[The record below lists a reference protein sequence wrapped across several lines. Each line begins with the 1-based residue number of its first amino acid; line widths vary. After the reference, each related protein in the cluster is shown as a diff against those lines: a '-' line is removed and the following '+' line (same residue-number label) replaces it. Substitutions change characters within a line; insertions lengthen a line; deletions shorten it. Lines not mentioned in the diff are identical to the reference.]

1 MNADIRTPTL
11 ARAAAGFSLSLSLAL
26 PAVAHA
32 QAGMPWIAG
41 TDPLRTH
48 PPELD
53 DRLRLPLPPDL
64 PAAAQAADGS
74 PAATLAA
81 DCATRTGSL
90 RADSAQWA
98 LQTLSDSQPPGPPTG
113 LPTLSLSVA
122 IQLAACHNPQLRAS
136 WSQIAQQA
144 AQAGQARSAYWP
156 QWSASMARQRSRI
169 SYADGGIP
177 ASTNQVSTQ
186 NTTLSWRLW
195 DFGARSAR
203 VDAAQA
209 QVQAALGQQSALLHK
224 TVADVLHSYAEVQSG
239 QARLAAQHALLPLA
253 QRNLLSA
260 ERRLAGGV
268 GSLNDRLQAAA
279 ARSRI
284 ALEQSRAEGEL
295 RKALAQLV
303 FLLGLPPGTALQASP
318 LLPDATREVTG
329 SLEPDAE
336 GQDPPAPLLLP
347 ATRQLLDRALDDWLD
362 HARAHHPAIEA
373 ARAQL
378 QAAEASFRATRADG
392 LPTVDLNL
400 SHYRNGRPNVALSA
414 TRSRDSVAG
423 ISLTIPLF
431 DGFAGTYRQSAAQAL
446 VEQRQV
452 ELQAA
457 EQQTL
462 HDVVQLHAQAHAGL
476 NNLQAAASLYRA
488 AKAAA
493 HSAQRQYDRGAL
505 DVLQL
510 NQALIAWQQAQQ
522 ELAQAQLEWSRAR
535 WKLWLVGAAGNPSPA
550 ASP

>member
-1 MNADIRTPTL
+1 MRPCVNADTTTIVTRARATTGFALALTL
-11 ARAAAGFSLSLSLAL
+11 ALAL
-26 PAVAHA
+26 PAVARA
-32 QAGMPWIAG
+32 QPGIAWTTG
-41 TDPLRTH
+41 SDPLRTA

-53 DRLRLPLPPDL
+53 GRLRLQLPPDL
-64 PAAAQAADGS
+64 LDTAHDANGSHPAA
-74 PAATLAA
+74 LAS
-81 DCATRTGSL
+81 DCATRTGAL

-98 LQTLSDSQPPGPPTG
+98 LQTLRDSQPPQPPEG
-113 LPTLSLSVA
+113 APTLSLPIA

-156 QWSASMARQRSRI
+156 QLGASVARQRSRI
-169 SYADGGIP
+169 RYAEGGVP
-177 ASTNQVSTQ
+177 ASTTQVTTQ
-186 NTTLSWRLW
+186 NATLSWRLW

-209 QVQAALGQQSALLHK
+209 QVQAALGSQNALLHK

-239 QARLAAQHALLPLA
+239 QARLATQRTLLPLA
-253 QRNLLSA
+253 QRNLLST
-260 ERRLAGGV
+260 ERRLAGGA

-279 ARSRI
+279 ALSRVE
-284 ALEQSRAEGEL
+284 LEHSRAEGDL

-303 FLLGLPPGTALQASP
+303 FLLGLPPATALQASP
-318 LLPDATREVTG
+318 LLPGSTREVTS
-329 SLEPDAE
+329 SLEVDE

-347 ATRQLLDRALDDWLD
+347 ATRQLLDRALDDWLA

-378 QAAEASFRATRADG
+378 QVAEAGLRATRADG
-392 LPTVDLNL
+392 LPTVDLSL
-400 SHYRNGRPNVALSA
+400 GHYRNGRPNMALSA

-423 ISLTIPLF
+423 VSLTIPLF
-431 DGFAGTYRQSAAQAL
+431 DGFAATYKQSAAQAL

-452 ELQAA
+452 ELQAT

-488 AKAAA
+488 ARAAA
-493 HSAQRQYDRGAL
+493 HSAQRQYDQGAL

-522 ELAQAQLEWSRAR
+522 ELAQAQLEWGRAR
-535 WKLWLVGAAGNPSPA
+535 WKLWLVGAAGG
-550 ASP
+550 

>member
-1 MNADIRTPTL
+1 MNADTPAPTL
-11 ARAAAGFSLSLSLAL
+11 SRATAGLAMALAMAL
-26 PAVAHA
+26 PALACA
-32 QAGMPWIAG
+32 QAIRPWSAG
-41 TDPLRTH
+41 GDPLRIH

-53 DRLRLPLPPDL
+53 GRLRLPLPPDL
-64 PAAAQAADGS
+64 LATAQAGDAT
-74 PAATLAA
+74 PATAPAP
-81 DCATRTGSL
+81 DCATRIAA
-90 RADSAQWA
+90 RQADSAHWA
-98 LQTLSDSQPPGPPTG
+98 LQTLRDSQPPGPPPDMPMLD
-113 LPTLSLSVA
+113 LPVA
-122 IQLAACHNPQLRAS
+122 IHLAVCHNPQLRAS

-144 AQAGQARSAYWP
+144 AQAGQAHSAYWP
-156 QWSASMARQRSRI
+156 QLGASVARQRSRI
-169 SYADGGIP
+169 RYADGGLP
-177 ASTNQVSTQ
+177 ASTTEVATQ
-186 NTTLSWRLW
+186 NATLSWRLW

-203 VDAAQA
+203 VDAAMA
-209 QVQAALGQQSALLHK
+209 QVRAALSSQDALLHK
-224 TVADVLHSYAEVQSG
+224 TVADVLHSYAEVQSA
-239 QARLAAQHALLPLA
+239 QARLAAQRALLPLA

-260 ERRLAGGV
+260 DRRLAGGV

-284 ALEQSRAEGEL
+284 ELEQSRADGDL
-295 RKALAQLV
+295 RKARAQLA

-318 LLPDATREVTG
+318 LLPDSTWEVTG
-329 SLEPDAE
+329 SLAPDAE
-336 GQDPPAPLLLP
+336 GQDTPAALLLP

-362 HARAHHPAIEA
+362 HVRAHHPAIEA

-378 QAAEASFRATRADG
+378 QVAEASLRATRADG

-400 SHYRNGRPNVALSA
+400 GHYRNGRPNMALSA

-488 AKAAA
+488 AQAAA
-493 HSAQRQYDRGAL
+493 HSAQRQYGLGAL

-522 ELAQAQLEWSRAR
+522 ELAQAQLEWGRAR
-535 WKLWLVGAAGNPSPA
+535 WKLWLVGAAGRP
-550 ASP
+550 